1 MKCAKHET
9 VEAIAA
15 CIHCGKQLC
24 AECAVALDGKTWCRE
39 CLAAAAR
46 TLYGRGK
53 WWTSRLIAGLLSI
66 IPGAGH
72 MYLGF
77 IGKGFA
83 LMGLLFISIFLIIL
97 YSDSTGM
104 YWITAYLIPTLSFL
118 LLSYAVFDSMAI
130 AESMKSGKSPVKSA
144 DPAMDAIWERV
155 LMNRRTGGAVLLIAG
170 VVGFLNI
177 FAGPLNEFVRTRLS
191 VDFPVT
197 GLVIPVILLVLGIL
211 LLLRGKKR

>member
-9 VEAIAA
+9 TESVAS
-15 CIHCGKQLC
+15 CVHCGRELC
-24 AECAVALDGKTWCRE
+24 GECAIRLDEKVWCRE

-46 TLYGRGK
+46 TLYGRRR

-83 LMGLLFISIFLIIL
+83 LMGLLFLSVFLIIL

-118 LLSYAVFDSMAI
+118 FISYAVFDSMAI
-130 AESMKSGKSPVKSA
+130 AESMKSGKSPIRGA

-155 LMNRRTGGAVLLIAG
+155 LMNRRTGGFVLIIAG
-170 VVGFLNI
+170 MVGLLNI
-177 FAGPLNEFVRTRLS
+177 FAAPLNNFVMTYFA

-197 GLVIPVILLVLGIL
+197 GLVIPVVLLIAGILLV
-211 LLLRGKKR
+211 RKGKDR